1 MSIINEKTAVAFTVL
16 NAVLWGSSYIWS
28 KMLLGALPY
37 FTILFFYSVGG
48 LIMLSAIFMKQIK
61 SISKKTAILGIAIGG
76 LSILSNFFCMLSLS
90 STKSSNTAFIVQMSV
105 ILTPLLM
112 SAAKRKMPDKMT
124 VISAF
129 TALTGVFLLTFDFSS
144 LKFNIGDFFALVNA
158 LFFSLY
164 LVALRIFTEGTDPV
178 QFTFMQHA
186 ASTVAFFGLML
197 AFENGGTEIRSI
209 DLPVAG
215 VLVLSVLISVS
226 TILFQ
231 SKAIK
236 YVRPEKAAVIY
247 TIEPVAAAVLA
258 YFIIG
263 EKMSG
268 FKTVAGSFLILA
280 ALLMEAMKKIEITK
294 MAKALKTKQE
304 RISDERWS
312 KQTSASIIYMW
323 TKDKKMRSIYRGY

>member
-1 MSIINEKTAVAFTVL
+1 
-16 NAVLWGSSYIWS
+16 
-28 KMLLGALPY
+28 
-37 FTILFFYSVGG
+37 
-48 LIMLSAIFMKQIK
+48 
-61 SISKKTAILGIAIGG
+61 
-76 LSILSNFFCMLSLS
+76 
-90 STKSSNTAFIVQMSV
+90 
-105 ILTPLLM
+105 M